1 MLGCGDGRVVTAHVA
16 GLTEQE
22 LEVARSAEFDLVLS
36 GYFFLREWL
45 DHGHPSHGLHK
56 LGEEKEAIEAERRA
70 TLESVSDAVSEFHD
84 TAEDLIF
91 TLQQAPRWDSPI
103 VETYHETIR
112 YYRHLITLE
121 QPEYEEFISWARVP
135 YLGSKDTKDASD
147 YPLDPVSEEHRSLEE
162 DGPMGREW
170 LLRTAA
176 EALAGIE
183 DEGEDE
189 SADGQKAAP
198 EANWLVTKSPDLL
211 LAEYLRR
218 YFDLDVKYKRPA
230 GLDLP
235 PDDEPD
241 EPMAEA
247 PKRGDDDDTSGGG
260 EEPGSDKRLQVV
272 TSDEDD
278 EAESDHQPSQG
289 GGTP

>member
-1 MLGCGDGRVVTAHVA
+1 M
-16 GLTEQE
+16 
-22 LEVARSAEFDLVLS
+22 
-36 GYFFLREWL
+36 
-45 DHGHPSHGLHK
+45 
-56 LGEEKEAIEAERRA
+56 
-70 TLESVSDAVSEFHD
+70 
-84 TAEDLIF
+84 
-91 TLQQAPRWDSPI
+91 
-103 VETYHETIR
+103 
-112 YYRHLITLE
+112 
-121 QPEYEEFISWARVP
+121 
-135 YLGSKDTKDASD
+135 
-147 YPLDPVSEEHRSLEE
+147 SEEHRSLEE